1 MNIYKE
7 LYEYL
12 KSADVEAQN
21 RAFNTPDYV
30 FDLSYEEFCK
40 QIKPLGKYNDQ
51 SGKLNNMYGKNHTK
65 ESREKMS
72 AHRANRP
79 SGALG
84 KNWKRSEESKLKMSN
99 TCRGRKKYTR
109 PDGSWTWIY
118 PSKTLD

>member
-21 RAFNTPDYV
+21 RAFNTPV
-30 FDLSYEEFCK
+30 K
-40 QIKPLGKYNDQ
+40 I
-51 SGKLNNMYGKNHTK
+51 
-65 ESREKMS
+65 
-72 AHRANRP
+72 
-79 SGALG
+79 
-84 KNWKRSEESKLKMSN
+84 SN